1 MGPITISIK
10 TDRKKIPVRN
20 MALTNKQFLKDKT
33 ATGKLARRAFK
44 QQEYNMKVKHR
55 KEKDQ
60 CNT

>member
-20 MALTNKQFLKDKT
+20 MELTNTPFLKDKT
-33 ATGKLARRAFK
+33 ATGKLARWAFK
-44 QQEYNMKVKHR
+44 LQEYDIKVKHR

-60 CNT
+60 